1 MPSTKKKS
9 GEWCLDFHMIL
20 VASISQEIKV
30 YSQRIQL
37 ANIEYALGGATNSSF
52 KSLFQTHPGAGFSD
66 TTHLDERDHV
76 AQGFV
81 HLLQSVLPLLG

>member
-1 MPSTKKKS
+1 
-9 GEWCLDFHMIL
+9 MIL
-20 VASISQEIKV
+20 VASVAQEIKV

-37 ANIEYALGGATNSSF
+37 TGIKYALGNATMSGF
-52 KSLFQTHPGAGFSD
+52 KSLSQKNLGAGFSD

-81 HLLQSVLPLLG
+81 HLLQSILPLLG